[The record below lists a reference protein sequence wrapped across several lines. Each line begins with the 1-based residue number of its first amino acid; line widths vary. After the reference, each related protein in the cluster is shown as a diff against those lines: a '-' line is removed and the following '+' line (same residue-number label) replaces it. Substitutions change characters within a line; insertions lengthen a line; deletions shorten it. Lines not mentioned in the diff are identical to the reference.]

1 MPRRERLAAALGVA
15 LVFLVVVAAAGI
27 RLDTGIPG
35 LRVVHR
41 IAASLEVVVV
51 LWLAWMAW
59 RRRAV
64 QVALGLTALLSVIG
78 IMGGQQPPPAIAAA
92 NLLGGLALAAVFAWL
107 LGKSGS
113 DPDSRGWG
121 LTPIFALLLALQ
133 AALGAWLSIVALYGA
148 ALPAHAMLGLILAA
162 LLSWFVRDRPLVA
175 ALALAAPLAGFTALH
190 YEYSALAALAHAV
203 AAAALLAGGAYA
215 LARAA

>member
-15 LVFLVVVAAAGI
+15 LVFLVVVAAAAI

-107 LGKSGS
+107 LGRSGS
-113 DPDSRGWG
+113 DPDPRGWG
-121 LTPIFALLLALQ
+121 LTPIFLFLLALQ